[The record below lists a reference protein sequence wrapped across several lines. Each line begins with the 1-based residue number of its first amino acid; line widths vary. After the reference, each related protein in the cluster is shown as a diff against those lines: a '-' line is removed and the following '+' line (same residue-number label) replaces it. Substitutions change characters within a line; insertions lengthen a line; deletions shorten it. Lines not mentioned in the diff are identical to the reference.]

1 MMDKTD
7 MRFDLLLQ
15 HYKKIPTHT
24 KVCFAAGIIVGW
36 ITHFYMLTH
45 KFLNWDDA
53 NNMTTF
59 GSGDYLGRWFLKYIH
74 PLGGQYS
81 VPAVHGFLLIVCIA
95 VSACLILEIL
105 QIKSMTAAVLTA
117 AVLQTFPSVVST
129 MTFMFMA
136 HTSGIG
142 ILMAVY
148 AVYLMRKYRHGWLP
162 CTALLVCVLGT
173 YQTYISFAITLMLL
187 GMIADIF
194 RGETF
199 PGVLRRGILC
209 VLVLGAGVLIYMK
222 LSHVI
227 YPTLDNETYGGIG
240 NMGQIALGEMPTLI
254 GRCYKRF
261 LEYFLWKPPAFVSG
275 TAQAANIMVCVLAAA
290 LFLYLAVTRR
300 LYRDVPTFLILVA
313 LCGFVPLAAAF
324 VYFMAPEA
332 TYSMLMLYAYALIYV
347 TVLALLEYCVE
358 DWHRDPVSDRWRIG
372 LRYAAVTLTAATGF
386 VSSYTDYLLTNR
398 AYLRTNFATERV
410 QQYFNR
416 VIAMVERTEGYENGD
431 SIEILGEFYYRDNP
445 STVEVDILDS
455 ESLRELDGV
464 ALENGLITTSVRD
477 NFIKMFV
484 GYDMAD
490 LRFEDKE
497 AIMETEEY
505 KNMAVYPKEGC
516 VQKIHDIWVVKMCE

>member
-1 MMDKTD
+1 MMS
-7 MRFDLLLQ
+7 FDLLAQLI
-15 HYKKIPTHT
+15 KRIPRHIRICL
-24 KVCFAAGIIVGW
+24 VSGIVIGW
-36 ITHFYMLTH
+36 LTHFYMLTH

-53 NNMTTF
+53 NNMGNF

-74 PLGGQYS
+74 PLGGKYS
-81 VPAVHGFLLIVCIA
+81 VPAVHGFLLILCIA

-105 QIKSMTAAVLTA
+105 QIKSTTGAVLTA
-117 AVLQTFPSVVST
+117 AVLETFPSVVST

-142 ILMAVY
+142 ILMVTL
-148 AVYLMRKYRHGWLP
+148 AVYLLRKYRYGWLP
-162 CTALLVCVLGT
+162 CTILLICALGT
-173 YQTYISFAITLMLL
+173 YQSYVSFAITLMLL

-194 RGETF
+194 HGKQF
-199 PGVLRRGILC
+199 PEILKKGIVC

-227 YPTLDNETYGGIG
+227 YPNLDNETYGGVG
-240 NMGQIALGEMPTLI
+240 NMGQIAVSEIPILV

-261 LEYFLWKPPAFVSG
+261 LEYFLWKPFAFVSG
-275 TAQAANIMVCVLAAA
+275 TAQAANVITCVLAAA
-290 LFLYLAVTRR
+290 LFLYLVLARKM
-300 LYRDVPTFLILVA
+300 YRDLLTFLMLLL
-313 LCGFVPLAAAF
+313 LCAFVPLAAAF

-347 TVLALLEYCVE
+347 TVLALLEYCME
-358 DWHRDPVSDRWRIG
+358 DWHIRPVSVRWRNG
-372 LRYAAVTLTAATGF
+372 LRYAAVLAVVSVIF
-386 VSSYTDYLLTNR
+386 VSSYTDYLLANR

-416 VIAMVERTEGYENGD
+416 VIAMVETAEGYENGD
-431 SIEILGEFYYRDNP
+431 RIEILGEFYYRDNP
-445 STVEVDILDS
+445 STVEVDILDA
-455 ESLRELDGV
+455 EDLRELDGV

-490 LRFEDKE
+490 LGFSEKE

-516 VQKIHDIWVVKMCE
+516 VQKIQDIWVVKMCE

>member
-1 MMDKTD
+1 MG
-7 MRFDLLLQ
+7 FDLLTQLN
-15 HYKKIPTHT
+15 KKIPGHT
-24 KVCFAAGIIVGW
+24 KVCFVSGIIIGW

-59 GSGDYLGRWFLKYIH
+59 GSGDYLGRWFLKVIH
-74 PLGGQYS
+74 PLGGKYS
-81 VPAVHGFLLIVCIA
+81 IPAVHGFLLIVCIA

-105 QIKSMTAAVLTA
+105 RIKSTTAAVLTA
-117 AVLQTFPSVVST
+117 AVLETFPSVVST

-142 ILMAVY
+142 ILMAVL
-148 AVYLMRKYRHGWLP
+148 AVYLMRRCRYGWLP
-162 CTALLVCVLGT
+162 CMALLVCVLGT

-194 RGETF
+194 HGETF
-199 PGVLRRGILC
+199 RSVLRRGILC
-209 VLVLGAGVLIYMK
+209 VLVLGVGVFIYMK

-227 YPTLDNETYGGIG
+227 YPSLDSETYGGVG
-240 NMGQIALGEMPTLI
+240 NMGQIAPGEMPTLI

-261 LEYFLWKPPAFVSG
+261 LEYFLWKPFAFVSG
-275 TAQAANIMVCVLAAA
+275 TAQAANIVTCVLAVA
-290 LFLYLAVTRR
+290 LFVYLVVTRR
-300 LYRDVPTFLILVA
+300 MYRDLLTFLMLVV

-347 TVLALLEYCVE
+347 TVLALLEYCME
-358 DWHRDPVSDRWRIG
+358 DWHQKPVSLWWRNA
-372 LRYAAVTLTAATGF
+372 LRYAAVIVTMATVF

-431 SIEILGEFYYRDNP
+431 SIEILGEFYYKDNP
-445 STVEVDILDS
+445 STVEVEILDS

-477 NFIKMFV
+477 NFIRMFV

-490 LRFEDKE
+490 LPFEDKE

-505 KNMAVYPKEGC
+505 RNMAVYPKEGC